1 MPSTT
6 EISVLAA
13 FCLLLSGPSAAATIT
28 IDCDAG
34 GSIGKAIGGLNP
46 GDTLLVSGTCKENVS
61 IAPDVVGIT
70 LDGQGKATIQ
80 HPGAGSSSGPAAHA
94 MYIRGR
100 SITITGFT
108 VRGGNGDGIHLSGP
122 AHAVIDGNIVMENKG
137 RGIHMDKGTIA
148 QIVNNT
154 VRNNGTIGINVNEL
168 SYARIGFLIPP
179 DEKPGPNV
187 IQNNG
192 GDGIYVG
199 RGSSAWI
206 VGNTMRGN
214 AGNGVAVDRSSHAD
228 VVGNTIAGNRGDGI
242 AATHNSG
249 VNLVSERTPR
259 REGANQTDPAEK
271 NGGVGVRCSIG
282 GYIAGPIGT
291 LTGTRG
297 PKDIDSTCVDRL
309 LSQ

>member
-1 MPSTT
+1 MTST
-6 EISVLAA
+6 SRFCVLAA
-13 FCLLLSGPSAAATIT
+13 CLFFLSPASEAATVT
-28 IDCDAG
+28 VDCDAG
-34 GSIGKAIGGLNP
+34 GSIGKAIAGLKP

-61 IAPDVVGIT
+61 IAPEVVGIT
-70 LDGQGKATIQ
+70 LNGQGKATIQ
-80 HPGAGSSSGPAAHA
+80 HPGAASGSGPAAHA
-94 MYIRGR
+94 MYVRGR

-108 VRGGNGDGIHLSGP
+108 VRGGPGDGIHLSGP
-122 AHAVIDGNIVMENKG
+122 AHVFIDGNIVIENKG

-179 DEKPGPNV
+179 DAKPGPNV
-187 IQNNG
+187 IQGNG

-214 AGNGVAVDRSSHAD
+214 GGNGVAVDRGSQAD
-228 VVGNTIAGNRGDGI
+228 VIGNTIAGNRGDGI
-242 AATHNSG
+242 VATHSSG

-259 REGANQTDPAEK
+259 REGPNQTDAAEA

-282 GYIAGPIGT
+282 GYVAGPLGT

-297 PKDIDSTCVDRL
+297 AKEVDSTCVDRL
-309 LSQ
+309 LAQ